1 MLKQEHQELLRQ
13 LTIGDERV
21 LGRLMCG
28 AYVDDGLL
36 DDRTK
41 ALVCVASLLA
51 IGWDEPSAL
60 SLFDACQAAGLE
72 RQEVFAVADAI
83 ATVIGEVRGQTAAV
97 SLRTAVEGS
106 GSKATRERP

>member
-1 MLKQEHQELLRQ
+1 MLKQEHQEMLRR
-13 LTIGDERV
+13 LTIGDERA

-41 ALVCVASLLA
+41 ALVCLAGLLA
-51 IGWDEPSAL
+51 IGSDEPSSL
-60 SLFDACQAAGLE
+60 SLFDACQAAGVE

-83 ATVIGEVRGQTAAV
+83 TTVIGEERGEKATA
-97 SLRTAVEGS
+97 SLRASVEGL